1 MGANCGAT
9 IIIFCTK
16 HLLTKIEE
24 RTVMVTK
31 KKELKE
37 KISGVLLTAILILTM
52 MPWHVMADDTSAAN
66 AATTESKS
74 VSNEAASAT
83 TRDTTQNKPAAAP
96 AAYKSEKPLATSAL
110 PKKVVKTYVKVVYKD
125 GTPVEDGT
133 IFTLEDPENNNQND
147 YEVKNG
153 KLELQLISDKQYRLG
168 LSWDDEKMDTHKV
181 AEADANLGTIPV
193 AIASNGKTLVW
204 YDRHNKKLLENR
216 PVTAVTLKKIENNDE
231 TPSEQKPAEKKR
243 VEKGEL
249 ANVRDIDV
257 ALDDGTPMPDGVQ
270 LELIDMSR
278 VADWSYEFEKYT
290 VKDGKIHGVKMK
302 AETQYKIGM
311 DTANPSYSDY
321 TIVGAY
327 NSKHLMRIYARYEN
341 EYPLYYDYDEGT
353 GAPEKPIAKLVFHKV
368 KQQSELENPKA
379 TSCITVLKVSDGG
392 YVAKAGLPFRL
403 VRKDNGKSKVIYSE
417 QGEVTINTEGNVPY
431 ELKLDENDT
440 YVMKNKIEFT
450 MKQNKQGKYNPIIE
464 GYDANDIN
472 GYLQCGAIELV
483 RKDGKKPGSD
493 IVKPGEN
500 TGNNNNEDCNPC
512 GECEDC
518 AKYKPEQYAKIYE
531 KEKVILKN
539 MPVLRKSGNEYK
551 PIKKKITFIFYNAT
565 TQTIETKVESSNGV
579 LPDVEMVKGN
589 NYIVFAEDGDFEM
602 PNAYMVLNKTGE
614 KPVPSKDNG
623 RKVDAFYLTLRSMY
637 VSNPEAAKRVAYT
650 LPVFDKDHN
659 PIDGVKIK
667 FVSEYDEVTAKVD
680 DGVVEYSLIED
691 QNYMVYVDD
700 PRYTIDSFPMTMK
713 DKSEWGAAK
722 YAFNHFSCGS
732 VNELILKPKSEE
744 GKNNTQLIDI
754 DNTTAVTGLHFGKG
768 EYLVS
773 VRKLPKDTVKGLEG
787 KDYEVLDID
796 MINMYRTELSKLVRG
811 NFKISRL
818 VPDGKDVKQV
828 YYVDNEGKLVK
839 VPFKQILASD
849 GGYIVTF
856 DMPSMSI
863 YNNVIEYT
871 DHKPVESEKPVN
883 PGNNQGDNN
892 NTQPNV
898 PTPSNNGGNTN
909 ASSDY
914 YVANGN
920 LVWNG
925 DGNGL
930 LIVVKSKTDDEKTFE
945 RFKGVEVDGK
955 VVDPSNY
962 DVVKGSAR
970 ITLHASYLRSLRPGK
985 HSITASFS
993 NGSVNSEFAV
1003 VSSAA
1008 KKVPNGTTTVN
1019 GKNIRT
1025 VVKTGDSTGFEF
1037 MFAFAI
1043 ASLLLGVVVAM
1054 RKKNA

>member
-1 MGANCGAT
+1 M
-9 IIIFCTK
+9 
-16 HLLTKIEE
+16 E
-24 RTVMVTK
+24 MVTK
-31 KKELKE
+31 KKGPKA
-37 KISGVLLTAILILTM
+37 KISGIMLTAILILTM
-52 MPWHVMADDTSAAN
+52 MPWHVMAEEASHAEGTAATNAVTNESEVVSKETAN
-66 AATTESKS
+66 AAT
-74 VSNEAASAT
+74 EANAQEKLAATPASE
-83 TRDTTQNKPAAAP
+83 KPAAITPKAS
-96 AAYKSEKPLATSAL
+96 KKLVTTS
-110 PKKVVKTYVKVVYKD
+110 VKVVYKD
-125 GTPVEDGT
+125 GSPVEDGT
-133 IFTLEDPENNNQND
+133 VFTLEDPDNNDQKD

-153 KLELQLISDKQYRLG
+153 KLELKLISDKQYRLG

-181 AEADANLGTIPV
+181 VEADANLGTIPV

-204 YDRHNKKLLENR
+204 YDRHNKKLLENK
-216 PVTAVTLKKIENNDE
+216 PVTTVTLKEIEDDA
-231 TPSEQKPAEKKR
+231 TPSEPKPAEKKR

-257 ALDDGTPMPDGVQ
+257 VLEDGTPMPDGVQ

-311 DTANPSYSDY
+311 DTANPSYADY

-368 KQQSELENPKA
+368 KEQSELENPK
-379 TSCITVLKVSDGG
+379 SNSNITVLKVSDGG

-450 MKQNKQGKYNPIIE
+450 MKPNKQGKYNPIIE

-472 GYLQCGAIELV
+472 GYLQCSAIELV

-500 TGNNNNEDCNPC
+500 TGNNNSEDCNPC

-551 PIKKKITFIFYNAT
+551 PVKKKVTFIFYNAT

-667 FVSEYDEVTAKVD
+667 FVSEYDEVTAKVNE
-680 DGVVEYSLIED
+680 GVVEYSLIED

-754 DNTTAVTGLHFGKG
+754 DNTTAVTGLHFGNG

-773 VRKLPKDTVKGLEG
+773 VRKLPNETVKGLEG

-811 NFKISRL
+811 NFKVSRL

-828 YYVDNEGKLVK
+828 YYVDKDGNLVK

-849 GGYIVTF
+849 GGYIVAF
-856 DMPSMSI
+856 DMPSMSL

-871 DHKPVESEKPVN
+871 DHKPAEPEKPVTPEKPVN
-883 PGNNQGDNN
+883 PVNPGSNQGDNN
-892 NTQPNV
+892 STQPNV
-898 PTPSNNGGNTN
+898 PNPGNNGGNTN
-909 ASSDY
+909 VSPEY

-925 DGNGL
+925 DDNGM

-945 RFKGVEVDGK
+945 RFKSVEIDGK

-985 HSITASFS
+985 HSVTARFS

-1003 VSSAA
+1003 VSRAA
-1008 KKVPNGTTTVN
+1008 NRAPNGKATLN

-1037 MFAFAI
+1037 MFAFVI
-1043 ASLLLGVVVAM
+1043 ASMLLGVVIAM

>member
-1 MGANCGAT
+1 
-9 IIIFCTK
+9 
-16 HLLTKIEE
+16 
-24 RTVMVTK
+24 MVTK
-31 KKELKE
+31 KKELKA
-37 KISGVLLTAILILTM
+37 KVSGVLLTAILILTM
-52 MPWHVMADDTSAAN
+52 MPWHVMADDTSAAEGTAAAN
-66 AATTESKS
+66 AATTESEG
-74 VSNEAASAT
+74 VSSEAASAT
-83 TRDTTQNKPAAAP
+83 TRDAAQNKPAAAP
-96 AAYKSEKPLATSAL
+96 ATPAGEKPLATSASS
-110 PKKVVKTYVKVVYKD
+110 KKVVKASVKVVYKD

-133 IFTLEDPENNNQND
+133 TFTLEDPDNNDQKD

-168 LSWDDEKMDTHKV
+168 LSWEDEKMDTHKV
-181 AEADANLGTIPV
+181 VEADANLGTIPV

-204 YDRHNKKLLENR
+204 YDRHNKKLLENK
-216 PVTAVTLKKIENNDE
+216 PVTTVTLKEIEDNDE
-231 TPSEQKPAEKKR
+231 TPSEPKPAEKKR

-257 ALDDGTPMPDGVQ
+257 TLDDGTPMPDGVQ

-368 KQQSELENPKA
+368 KEQSELENPK
-379 TSCITVLKVSDGG
+379 SNSNITVLKVSDGG

-450 MKQNKQGKYNPIIE
+450 MKPNKQGKYNPIIE

-472 GYLQCGAIELV
+472 GYLQCSAIELV

-500 TGNNNNEDCNPC
+500 TGNNNSEDCNPC

-551 PIKKKITFIFYNAT
+551 PVKKKVTFIFYNAT

-667 FVSEYDEVTAKVD
+667 FVSEYDEVTAKVNE
-680 DGVVEYSLIED
+680 GVVEYSLIED

-754 DNTTAVTGLHFGKG
+754 DNTTAVTGLHFGNG

-773 VRKLPKDTVKGLEG
+773 VRKLPNETVKGLEG

-811 NFKISRL
+811 NFKVSRL

-849 GGYIVTF
+849 GGYIVAF
-856 DMPSMSI
+856 DMPSMSL

-871 DHKPVESEKPVN
+871 DHKPAEPEKPVTPVEPEKPVTPEKPVN
-883 PGNNQGDNN
+883 PVNPGSNQGDNN
-892 NTQPNV
+892 STQPNV
-898 PTPSNNGGNTN
+898 PTPGNNGGNTN
-909 ASSDY
+909 VSPEY

-920 LVWNG
+920 LAWNG
-925 DGNGL
+925 DDNGL

-945 RFKGVEVDGK
+945 RFKGVEIDGK

-970 ITLHASYLRSLRPGK
+970 ITLHASYLKSLKPGK
-985 HSITASFS
+985 HAVTARFS
-993 NGSVNSEFAV
+993 NGSVNSEFTVASHV
-1003 VSSAA
+1003 A
-1008 KKVPNGTTTVN
+1008 KKAPNGKATLN

-1037 MFAFAI
+1037 MFAFVI
-1043 ASLLLGVVVAM
+1043 ASMLLGVVIAM

>member
-1 MGANCGAT
+1 
-9 IIIFCTK
+9 
-16 HLLTKIEE
+16 
-24 RTVMVTK
+24 MVTK
-31 KKELKE
+31 KKGPKA
-37 KISGVLLTAILILTM
+37 KISGIMLTAILILSM
-52 MPWHVMADDTSAAN
+52 MPWHVMAEEASPAEGTAATNAVTNESEVVSKETAN
-66 AATTESKS
+66 AAT
-74 VSNEAASAT
+74 EANA
-83 TRDTTQNKPAAAP
+83 QEKPAATLA
-96 AAYKSEKPLATSAL
+96 SEKPAAITPKASKKLVTTS
-110 PKKVVKTYVKVVYKD
+110 VKVVYKD

-133 IFTLEDPENNNQND
+133 VFTLEDPDNNDQKD

-153 KLELQLISDKQYRLG
+153 KLELKLISDKQYRLG

-181 AEADANLGTIPV
+181 VEADANLGTIPV
-193 AIASNGKTLVW
+193 GISAEGKSLVW
-204 YDRHNKKLLENR
+204 YDRHNKKLLEDK
-216 PVTAVTLKKIENNDE
+216 PVTTVTLKETEDDA
-231 TPSEQKPAEKKR
+231 TPSEPKPVEKKR

-249 ANVRDIDV
+249 ANVRDIEV
-257 ALDDGTPMPDGVQ
+257 VLDDGTPMPDGVQ

-278 VADWSYEFEKYT
+278 VADWSYEFEKFT
-290 VKDGKIHGVKMK
+290 VKGGKIHGVKMK

-311 DTANPSYSDY
+311 DTANPSYADY

-368 KQQSELENPKA
+368 KEQSELENPK
-379 TSCITVLKVSDGG
+379 SNSNITVLKVSDGG
-392 YVAKAGLPFRL
+392 YVSKAGLPFRL

-450 MKQNKQGKYNPIIE
+450 MKPNKQGKYNPIIE

-472 GYLQCGAIELV
+472 GYLQCSAIELV

-493 IVKPGEN
+493 IVKPGDN
-500 TGNNNNEDCNPC
+500 TGDNSGDDCNTC
-512 GECEDC
+512 GPCEDC
-518 AKYKPEQYAKIYE
+518 AQYKPEQYAKIYE
-531 KEKVILKN
+531 KEKVVLKN

-565 TQTIETKVESSNGV
+565 TQTVETKVQSSDGV
-579 LPDVEMVKGN
+579 LPDVEMVKGH

-602 PNAYMVLNKTGE
+602 PNAYLVLNKTGE
-614 KPVPSKDNG
+614 KPVPSKQNG
-623 RKVDAFYLTLRSMY
+623 RKVDAFYLTLRQMY
-637 VSNPEAAKRVAYT
+637 VSNPEVAKRVAYT

-659 PIDGVKIK
+659 PVDNVKIK
-667 FVSEYDEVTAKVD
+667 FVSEYDQVTANVN
-680 DGVVEYSLIED
+680 DGVVEYALIED

-700 PRYTIDSFPMTMK
+700 PRYTLDSFPMTMK

-744 GKNNTQLIDI
+744 GKSNTQLIDI
-754 DNTTAVTGLHFGKG
+754 DNTTAVTGLHFGRG
-768 EYLVS
+768 DYLVS
-773 VRKLPKDTVKGLEG
+773 VRKLPKESVKGLEG
-787 KDYEVLDID
+787 KDYEVIDID

-811 NFKISRL
+811 NFKVSRL

-828 YYVDNEGKLVK
+828 YYVDKDGNLVK

-849 GGYIVTF
+849 GGYIVAF
-856 DMPSMSI
+856 DMSSMSM
-863 YNNVIEYT
+863 YNNVIEYPE
-871 DHKPVESEKPVN
+871 HKPAEPEKPVTPVEPEKPVNPVN

-892 NTQPNV
+892 NSNTQPSV
-898 PTPSNNGGNTN
+898 PNPSNSGDVTN
-909 ASSDY
+909 SASDY

-920 LVWNG
+920 LVWNNE
-925 DGNGL
+925 DNGL

-945 RFKGVEVDGK
+945 RFRGVEVDGN

-970 ITLHASYLRSLRPGK
+970 VTLHASYLKSLKPGK
-985 HSITASFS
+985 HAVTVRFN
-993 NGSVNSEFAV
+993 NGSLNSEFTVA
-1003 VSSAA
+1003 SHAA
-1008 KKVPNGTTTVN
+1008 KKAPNG
-1019 GKNIRT
+1019 KI
-1025 VVKTGDSTGFEF
+1025 VKTGDSMGFEF
-1037 MFAFAI
+1037 MFAFVI
-1043 ASLLLGVVVAM
+1043 ASLLLGVVMAM
-1054 RKKNA
+1054 RKKSA

>member
-1 MGANCGAT
+1 
-9 IIIFCTK
+9 
-16 HLLTKIEE
+16 
-24 RTVMVTK
+24 MVTK
-31 KKELKE
+31 KKELKA
-37 KISGVLLTAILILTM
+37 KVSGVLLTAILILTM
-52 MPWHVMADDTSAAN
+52 MPWHVMADDASAAEST
-66 AATTESKS
+66 AAANTVATESEG
-74 VSNEAASAT
+74 VSSEASSAT
-83 TRDTTQNKPAAAP
+83 TRDAAQNKPAATP
-96 AAYKSEKPLATSAL
+96 ATPAGEKPLATSASS
-110 PKKVVKTYVKVVYKD
+110 KKMVKASVKVVYKD

-133 IFTLEDPENNNQND
+133 IFTLEDPDNNDQKD

-181 AEADANLGTIPV
+181 VEADANLGTIPV

-204 YDRHNKKLLENR
+204 YDRHNKKLLENK
-216 PVTAVTLKKIENNDE
+216 PVTTVTLKEIEDNDE
-231 TPSEQKPAEKKR
+231 TPSEPKPAEKKR
-243 VEKGEL
+243 VEKGEV

-257 ALDDGTPMPDGVQ
+257 VLEDGTPMPDGVQ

-368 KQQSELENPKA
+368 KEQSELENPK
-379 TSCITVLKVSDGG
+379 SNSNITVLKVSDGG

-450 MKQNKQGKYNPIIE
+450 MKPNKQGKYNPIIE

-500 TGNNNNEDCNPC
+500 TGNNNSEDCNPC

-531 KEKVILKN
+531 KEKVTLKN

-551 PIKKKITFIFYNAT
+551 PVKKKVTFIFYNAT

-637 VSNPEAAKRVAYT
+637 VSNPEVAKRVAYT

-659 PIDGVKIK
+659 PVDGVKIK
-667 FVSEYDEVTAKVD
+667 FVSEYDEVTAKVNE
-680 DGVVEYSLIED
+680 GVVEYSLIED

-754 DNTTAVTGLHFGKG
+754 DNTTAVTGLHFGNG

-773 VRKLPKDTVKGLEG
+773 VRKLPNETVKGLEG

-811 NFKISRL
+811 NFKVSRL

-849 GGYIVTF
+849 GGYIVAF
-856 DMPSMSI
+856 DMPSMSL

-871 DHKPVESEKPVN
+871 DHKPAEPEKPVTPVEPEKPVTPEKPVN
-883 PGNNQGDNN
+883 PVNPGSNQGDNN
-892 NTQPNV
+892 STQPNV
-898 PTPSNNGGNTN
+898 PTPGNNGGNTN
-909 ASSDY
+909 VSPEY

-925 DGNGL
+925 DDSGM

-945 RFKGVEVDGK
+945 RFKSVEIDGK

-970 ITLHASYLRSLRPGK
+970 ITLHASYLRSLKPGK
-985 HSITASFS
+985 HAVTARFS
-993 NGSVNSEFAV
+993 NGSVNSEFTVASHV
-1003 VSSAA
+1003 A
-1008 KKVPNGTTTVN
+1008 KKAPNGKTTLN

-1037 MFAFAI
+1037 MFAFVI
-1043 ASLLLGVVVAM
+1043 ASMLLGVVIAM

>member
-1 MGANCGAT
+1 
-9 IIIFCTK
+9 
-16 HLLTKIEE
+16 
-24 RTVMVTK
+24 MVTK
-31 KKELKE
+31 KKELKA
-37 KISGVLLTAILILTM
+37 KVSGVLLTAILILTM
-52 MPWHVMADDTSAAN
+52 MPWHVMADDASAAEST
-66 AATTESKS
+66 AAANTVATESEG
-74 VSNEAASAT
+74 VSSEASSAT
-83 TRDTTQNKPAAAP
+83 TRDAAQNKPAATP
-96 AAYKSEKPLATSAL
+96 ATPAGEKPLATAASS
-110 PKKVVKTYVKVVYKD
+110 KKMVKASVKVVYKD

-133 IFTLEDPENNNQND
+133 IFTLEDPDNNDQKD

-168 LSWDDEKMDTHKV
+168 LSWDDEKMNTHKV
-181 AEADANLGTIPV
+181 VEADANLGTIPV

-204 YDRHNKKLLENR
+204 YDRHNNKLLEDK
-216 PVTAVTLKKIENNDE
+216 PVTTVTLKEIEDDDA
-231 TPSEQKPAEKKR
+231 TPSEPKPAEKKR

-257 ALDDGTPMPDGVQ
+257 VLEDGTPMPDGVQ

-368 KQQSELENPKA
+368 KEQSELENPK
-379 TSCITVLKVSDGG
+379 SNSNITVLKVSDGG

-450 MKQNKQGKYNPIIE
+450 MKPNKQGKYNPIIE

-472 GYLQCGAIELV
+472 GYLQCSAIELV

-500 TGNNNNEDCNPC
+500 TGNNNSEDCNPC

-551 PIKKKITFIFYNAT
+551 PVKKKVTFIFYNAT

-667 FVSEYDEVTAKVD
+667 FVSEYDEVTAKVNE
-680 DGVVEYSLIED
+680 GVVEYSLIED

-754 DNTTAVTGLHFGKG
+754 DNTTAVTGLHFGNG

-773 VRKLPKDTVKGLEG
+773 VRKLPNETVKGLEG

-811 NFKISRL
+811 NFKVSRL

-828 YYVDNEGKLVK
+828 YYVDKDGKLVK

-849 GGYIVTF
+849 GGYIVAF
-856 DMPSMSI
+856 DMSSMSM

-871 DHKPVESEKPVN
+871 DHKPAEPEKPVTPAEPEKPVTPVEPEKPVN
-883 PGNNQGDNN
+883 PGNDQGNNNNN

-898 PTPSNNGGNTN
+898 PTPGNNGGNTN
-909 ASSDY
+909 VSPEY

-925 DGNGL
+925 DDNGL

-945 RFKGVEVDGK
+945 RFKSVEIDGK

-970 ITLHASYLRSLRPGK
+970 ITLHASYLRSLKPGK
-985 HSITASFS
+985 HAVTARFS
-993 NGSVNSEFAV
+993 NGSVNSEFTVASHV
-1003 VSSAA
+1003 A
-1008 KKVPNGTTTVN
+1008 KKAPNGKATLN

-1037 MFAFAI
+1037 MFAFVI
-1043 ASLLLGVVVAM
+1043 ASMLLGVVIAM

>member
-1 MGANCGAT
+1 
-9 IIIFCTK
+9 
-16 HLLTKIEE
+16 
-24 RTVMVTK
+24 MVTK
-31 KKELKE
+31 KKELKA
-37 KISGVLLTAILILTM
+37 KVSGILLTAILILTM
-52 MPWHVMADDTSAAN
+52 MPWHVMADDTSTAEGTAAAN
-66 AATTESKS
+66 TVTAESEG
-74 VSNEAASAT
+74 VSNEAASAAT
-83 TRDTTQNKPAAAP
+83 APTAQETPAAKPATASEKPAAAP
-96 AAYKSEKPLATSAL
+96 AA
-110 PKKVVKTYVKVVYKD
+110 KKLVKTSVKVVYKN
-125 GTPVEDGT
+125 GSPVEDGT
-133 IFTLEDPENNNQND
+133 TFTLEDPDNNDQKD

-168 LSWDDEKMDTHKV
+168 LSWDDEKMDTHKIV
-181 AEADANLGTIPV
+181 EADANLGTIPV
-193 AIASNGKTLVW
+193 GITAEGKNLVW
-204 YDRHNKKLLENR
+204 YDRQSKKLLENK
-216 PVTAVTLKKIENNDE
+216 PVTTVTLKEIEDDA

-249 ANVRDIDV
+249 ANVRDIEV
-257 ALDDGTPMPDGVQ
+257 VLDDGTPMPDGVQ

-278 VADWSYEFEKYT
+278 VADWSYEFEKFT
-290 VKDGKIHGVKMK
+290 VKGGKIHGVKMK

-311 DTANPSYSDY
+311 DTANPSYADY

-341 EYPLYYDYDEGT
+341 EYPLYYDYDEGIN
-353 GAPEKPIAKLVFHKV
+353 GAEKPIAKLVFHKV
-368 KQQSELENPKA
+368 KEQSELENPAA
-379 TSCITVLKVSDGG
+379 TSSITVLKVSDGG
-392 YVAKAGLPFRL
+392 YAAKAGLPFRL

-417 QGEVTINTEGNVPY
+417 QGELTINTEANVPY

-440 YVMKNKIEFT
+440 YIMKNKVEFT
-450 MKQNKQGKYNPIIE
+450 MKKNKQGKYNPIIE
-464 GYDANDIN
+464 GYDADDIN
-472 GYLQCGAIELV
+472 GYLQCGLIELS

-493 IVKPGEN
+493 SVKPDDN
-500 TGNNNNEDCNPC
+500 AGNNGNDCDTC
-512 GECEDC
+512 GPCEDC
-518 AKYKPEQYAKIYE
+518 AQYKPEQYAKIYE
-531 KEKVILKN
+531 KEKVVLKN
-539 MPVLRKSGNEYK
+539 MPVLRKSGSEYK
-551 PIKKKITFIFYNAT
+551 PIKKKINFIFYNAT
-565 TQTIETKVESSNGV
+565 TQTVETKVQSSDGV
-579 LPDVEMVKGN
+579 LPDVEMVKGH

-602 PNAYMVLNKTGE
+602 PNAYLVLNKTGE
-614 KPVPSKDNG
+614 KPVPSKQNG
-623 RKVDAFYLTLRSMY
+623 RKVDAFYLTQRQMY

-659 PIDGVKIK
+659 PVDNVKIK
-667 FVSEYDEVTAKVD
+667 FVSEYDQVTATVK
-680 DGVVEYSLIED
+680 DGVVEYALIED

-700 PRYTIDSFPMTMK
+700 PRYTLDSFPMTMK

-754 DNTTAVTGLHFGKG
+754 DNTTAVTGLHFGRG

-773 VRKLPKDTVKGLEG
+773 VRKLPKESVKGLEG

-811 NFKISRL
+811 NFKVSRL

-828 YYVDNEGKLVK
+828 YYVDKDGNLVK

-849 GGYIVTF
+849 GGYIVAF
-856 DMPSMSI
+856 DMSSMSM

-871 DHKPVESEKPVN
+871 EHKPAEPEKPVNPVN

-892 NTQPNV
+892 NSNTQPNV
-898 PTPSNNGGNTN
+898 PTPGNSGDVTN
-909 ASSDY
+909 SASDY

-920 LVWNG
+920 LVWNN
-925 DGNGL
+925 DDNGL

-945 RFKGVEVDGK
+945 RFRGVEVDGN

-970 ITLHASYLRSLRPGK
+970 ITLHASYLKSLKPGK
-985 HSITASFS
+985 HSVTVRFN
-993 NGSVNSEFAV
+993 NGSLNSEFTVASHV
-1003 VSSAA
+1003 A
-1008 KKVPNGTTTVN
+1008 KKSPNG
-1019 GKNIRT
+1019 KI
-1025 VVKTGDSTGFEF
+1025 VKTGDSMGFEF

-1043 ASLLLGVVVAM
+1043 ASLLLGVVMTM
-1054 RKKNA
+1054 RKKSA

>member
-1 MGANCGAT
+1 M
-9 IIIFCTK
+9 
-16 HLLTKIEE
+16 E
-24 RTVMVTK
+24 MVTK
-31 KKELKE
+31 KKGPKA
-37 KISGVLLTAILILTM
+37 KISGIMLTAILILTM
-52 MPWHVMADDTSAAN
+52 MPWHVMAEEASPAEGTAATNAVTNESEVVSKETAN
-66 AATTESKS
+66 AAT
-74 VSNEAASAT
+74 EANA
-83 TRDTTQNKPAAAP
+83 QEKPAATLA
-96 AAYKSEKPLATSAL
+96 SEKPAAITPKASKKLVTTS
-110 PKKVVKTYVKVVYKD
+110 VKVVYKD

-133 IFTLEDPENNNQND
+133 VFTLEDPDNNEQKD

-153 KLELQLISDKQYRLG
+153 KLELKLISDKQYRLG

-181 AEADANLGTIPV
+181 VEADANLGTIPV
-193 AIASNGKTLVW
+193 GISAEGKSLVW
-204 YDRHNKKLLENR
+204 YDRHNKKLLEDK
-216 PVTAVTLKKIENNDE
+216 PVTTVTLKETEDDA
-231 TPSEQKPAEKKR
+231 TPSEPKPVEKKR

-249 ANVRDIDV
+249 ANVRDIEV
-257 ALDDGTPMPDGVQ
+257 VLDDGTPMPDGVQ

-278 VADWSYEFEKYT
+278 VADWSYEFEKFT
-290 VKDGKIHGVKMK
+290 VKGGKIHGVKMK

-368 KQQSELENPKA
+368 KEQSELENPK
-379 TSCITVLKVSDGG
+379 SNSNITVLKVSDGG

-450 MKQNKQGKYNPIIE
+450 MKPNKQGKYNPIIE

-472 GYLQCGAIELV
+472 GYLQCSAIELV

-493 IVKPGEN
+493 IVKPGDN
-500 TGNNNNEDCNPC
+500 TGDNSGDDCNTC
-512 GECEDC
+512 GPCEDC
-518 AKYKPEQYAKIYE
+518 AQYKPEQYAKIYE

-551 PIKKKITFIFYNAT
+551 PVKKKVTFIFYNAT
-565 TQTIETKVESSNGV
+565 TQTVETKVQSSDGV
-579 LPDVEMVKGN
+579 LPDVEMVKGH

-602 PNAYMVLNKTGE
+602 PNAYLVLNKTGE
-614 KPVPSKDNG
+614 KPVPSKQNG
-623 RKVDAFYLTLRSMY
+623 RKVDAFYLTLRQMY
-637 VSNPEAAKRVAYT
+637 VSNPEVAKRVAYT

-659 PIDGVKIK
+659 PVDNVKIK
-667 FVSEYDEVTAKVD
+667 FVSEYDQVTATVN
-680 DGVVEYSLIED
+680 DGVVEYALIED

-700 PRYTIDSFPMTMK
+700 PRYTLDSFPMTMK

-744 GKNNTQLIDI
+744 GKSNTQLIDI
-754 DNTTAVTGLHFGKG
+754 DNTTAVTGLHFGRG
-768 EYLVS
+768 DYLVS
-773 VRKLPKDTVKGLEG
+773 VRKLPKESVKGLEG
-787 KDYEVLDID
+787 KDYEVIDID

-811 NFKISRL
+811 NFKVSRL

-828 YYVDNEGKLVK
+828 YYVDKDGKLVK

-849 GGYIVTF
+849 GGYIVAF
-856 DMPSMSI
+856 DMSSMSM

-871 DHKPVESEKPVN
+871 EHKPAEPEKPVTPAEPEKPVNPVN

-892 NTQPNV
+892 NSNTQPSV
-898 PTPSNNGGNTN
+898 PNPSNSGDVTN
-909 ASSDY
+909 SASEY

-920 LVWNG
+920 LVWNNE
-925 DGNGL
+925 DNGL

-945 RFKGVEVDGK
+945 RFRGVEVDGN

-970 ITLHASYLRSLRPGK
+970 VTLHASYLKSLKPGK
-985 HSITASFS
+985 HAVTVRFN
-993 NGSVNSEFAV
+993 NGSLNSEFTVA
-1003 VSSAA
+1003 SHAA
-1008 KKVPNGTTTVN
+1008 KKAPNG
-1019 GKNIRT
+1019 KI
-1025 VVKTGDSTGFEF
+1025 VKTGDSMGFEF
-1037 MFAFAI
+1037 MFAFVI
-1043 ASLLLGVVVAM
+1043 ANLLLGVVIAM
-1054 RKKNA
+1054 RKKSA

>member
-1 MGANCGAT
+1 
-9 IIIFCTK
+9 
-16 HLLTKIEE
+16 
-24 RTVMVTK
+24 MVTK
-31 KKELKE
+31 KKGPKA
-37 KISGVLLTAILILTM
+37 KISGIMLTAILILTM
-52 MPWHVMADDTSAAN
+52 MPWHVMAEEASPAEGTAATNAVTNESEVVSKETAN
-66 AATTESKS
+66 AAT
-74 VSNEAASAT
+74 EANA
-83 TRDTTQNKPAAAP
+83 QEKPAATLA
-96 AAYKSEKPLATSAL
+96 SEKPAAITPKASKKLVTTS
-110 PKKVVKTYVKVVYKD
+110 VKVVYKD
-125 GTPVEDGT
+125 GSPVEDGT
-133 IFTLEDPENNNQND
+133 VFTLEDPDNNDQKD

-153 KLELQLISDKQYRLG
+153 KLELKLISDKQYRLG

-181 AEADANLGTIPV
+181 VEADANLGTIPV
-193 AIASNGKTLVW
+193 GISAEGKSLVW
-204 YDRHNKKLLENR
+204 YDRHNKKLLEDK
-216 PVTAVTLKKIENNDE
+216 PVTTVTLKETEDDA
-231 TPSEQKPAEKKR
+231 TPSEPKPVEKKR

-249 ANVRDIDV
+249 ANVRDIEV
-257 ALDDGTPMPDGVQ
+257 VLDDGTPMPDGVQ

-278 VADWSYEFEKYT
+278 VADWSYEFEKFT
-290 VKDGKIHGVKMK
+290 VKGGKIHGVKMK

-311 DTANPSYSDY
+311 DTANPSYADY

-368 KQQSELENPKA
+368 KEQSELENPK
-379 TSCITVLKVSDGG
+379 SNSNITVLKVSDGG

-417 QGEVTINTEGNVPY
+417 QGELTINTEGNVPY

-450 MKQNKQGKYNPIIE
+450 MKPNKQGKYNPIIE

-472 GYLQCGAIELV
+472 GYLQCSAIELV

-493 IVKPGEN
+493 IVKPGDN
-500 TGNNNNEDCNPC
+500 TGDNSGDDCNTC
-512 GECEDC
+512 GPCEDC
-518 AKYKPEQYAKIYE
+518 AQYKPEQYAKIYE

-551 PIKKKITFIFYNAT
+551 PVKKKVTFIFYNAT
-565 TQTIETKVESSNGV
+565 TQTVETKVQSSDGV
-579 LPDVEMVKGN
+579 LPDVEMVKGH

-602 PNAYMVLNKTGE
+602 PNAYLVLNKTGE
-614 KPVPSKDNG
+614 KPVPSKQNG
-623 RKVDAFYLTLRSMY
+623 RKVDAFYLTLRQMY
-637 VSNPEAAKRVAYT
+637 VSNPEVAKRVAYT

-659 PIDGVKIK
+659 PVDNVKIK
-667 FVSEYDEVTAKVD
+667 FVSEYDQVTATVN
-680 DGVVEYSLIED
+680 DGVVEYALIED

-700 PRYTIDSFPMTMK
+700 PRYTLDSFPMTMK

-744 GKNNTQLIDI
+744 GKSNTQLIDI
-754 DNTTAVTGLHFGKG
+754 DNTTAVTGLHFGRG
-768 EYLVS
+768 DYLVS
-773 VRKLPKDTVKGLEG
+773 VRKLPKESVKGLEG
-787 KDYEVLDID
+787 KDYEVIDID

-811 NFKISRL
+811 NFKVSRL

-828 YYVDNEGKLVK
+828 YYVDKDGKLVK

-849 GGYIVTF
+849 GGYIVAF
-856 DMPSMSI
+856 DMSSMSM

-871 DHKPVESEKPVN
+871 EHKPAEPEKPVTPAEPEKPVNPVN

-892 NTQPNV
+892 NSNTQPSV
-898 PTPSNNGGNTN
+898 PNPSNSGDVTN
-909 ASSDY
+909 SASDY

-920 LVWNG
+920 LVWNNE
-925 DGNGL
+925 DNGL

-945 RFKGVEVDGK
+945 RFRGVEVDGN

-970 ITLHASYLRSLRPGK
+970 VTLHASYLKSLKPGK
-985 HSITASFS
+985 HAVTVRFN
-993 NGSVNSEFAV
+993 NGSLNSEFTVA
-1003 VSSAA
+1003 SHAA
-1008 KKVPNGTTTVN
+1008 KKAPNG
-1019 GKNIRT
+1019 KI
-1025 VVKTGDSTGFEF
+1025 VKTGDSMGFEF
-1037 MFAFAI
+1037 MFAFVI
-1043 ASLLLGVVVAM
+1043 ANLLLGVVIAM
-1054 RKKNA
+1054 RKKSA

>member
-1 MGANCGAT
+1 
-9 IIIFCTK
+9 
-16 HLLTKIEE
+16 
-24 RTVMVTK
+24 MVTK
-31 KKELKE
+31 KKELKA
-37 KISGVLLTAILILTM
+37 KVSGVLLTAILILTM
-52 MPWHVMADDTSAAN
+52 MPWHVMADDTSAAESTAAAN
-66 AATTESKS
+66 AVTTESEG
-74 VSNEAASAT
+74 VSSEAASAT
-83 TRDTTQNKPAAAP
+83 TRDAAQNKPAATP
-96 AAYKSEKPLATSAL
+96 ATPAGEKPLATSAS
-110 PKKVVKTYVKVVYKD
+110 PKKMVKASVKVVYKD

-133 IFTLEDPENNNQND
+133 IFTLEDPDNNDQKD

-193 AIASNGKTLVW
+193 AIESNGKTLVW
-204 YDRHNKKLLENR
+204 YDRHNKKLLENK
-216 PVTAVTLKKIENNDE
+216 PVTTVTLKEIEDNDE
-231 TPSEQKPAEKKR
+231 TPSEPKPAEKKR

-257 ALDDGTPMPDGVQ
+257 TLDDGTPMPDGVQ

-278 VADWSYEFEKYT
+278 VADYSYEFEKYT

-341 EYPLYYDYDEGT
+341 EYPLYYDYDEGID
-353 GAPEKPIAKLVFHKV
+353 APEKPIAKLVFHKV
-368 KQQSELENPKA
+368 KEQSELENPK
-379 TSCITVLKVSDGG
+379 SNSNITVLKVSDGG

-450 MKQNKQGKYNPIIE
+450 MKQNKQGKFNPIIE

-472 GYLQCGAIELV
+472 GYLQCNAIELV

-500 TGNNNNEDCNPC
+500 TGNNNGEDCNSC

-551 PIKKKITFIFYNAT
+551 PVKKKVTFIFYNAT

-637 VSNPEAAKRVAYT
+637 VSNPEVAKRVSYT

-667 FVSEYDEVTAKVD
+667 FVSEYDEVTADVNE
-680 DGVVEYSLIED
+680 GVVEYSLIED

-754 DNTTAVTGLHFGKG
+754 DNTTAVTGLHFGNG

-773 VRKLPKDTVKGLEG
+773 VRKLPNETVKGLEG

-811 NFKISRL
+811 NFKVSRL

-828 YYVDNEGKLVK
+828 YYVDNAGKLVK

-849 GGYIVTF
+849 GGYIVAF
-856 DMPSMSI
+856 DMPSMSL

-871 DHKPVESEKPVN
+871 DHKQAEPEKPVTPAEPEKPVTPEKPVNPVN

-892 NTQPNV
+892 STQPNV
-898 PTPSNNGGNTN
+898 PTPGNNGGNTN
-909 ASSDY
+909 VSPEY

-925 DGNGL
+925 DESGM

-945 RFKGVEVDGK
+945 RFKGVEIDGK

-970 ITLHASYLRSLRPGK
+970 ITLHASYLRALRPGK
-985 HSITASFS
+985 HSVTARFS
-993 NGSVNSEFAV
+993 NGSVNSEFRVA
-1003 VSSAA
+1003 SHAA
-1008 KKVPNGTTTVN
+1008 NKAPSRTTTAN

-1037 MFAFAI
+1037 MFAFVV

>member
-1 MGANCGAT
+1 
-9 IIIFCTK
+9 
-16 HLLTKIEE
+16 
-24 RTVMVTK
+24 MVTK
-31 KKELKE
+31 KKGPKA
-37 KISGVLLTAILILTM
+37 KISGIMLTAILILTM
-52 MPWHVMADDTSAAN
+52 MPWHVMAEEASPAEGTAATNAVTNESEVVSKETAN
-66 AATTESKS
+66 AAT
-74 VSNEAASAT
+74 EANA
-83 TRDTTQNKPAAAP
+83 QEKPAATLA
-96 AAYKSEKPLATSAL
+96 SEKPAAITPKASKKLVTTS
-110 PKKVVKTYVKVVYKD
+110 VKVVYKD

-133 IFTLEDPENNNQND
+133 VFTLEDPDNNEQKD

-153 KLELQLISDKQYRLG
+153 KLELKLISDKQYRLG

-181 AEADANLGTIPV
+181 VEADANLGTIPV
-193 AIASNGKTLVW
+193 GISAEGKSLVW
-204 YDRHNKKLLENR
+204 YDRHNKKLLEDK
-216 PVTAVTLKKIENNDE
+216 PVTTVTLKETEDDA
-231 TPSEQKPAEKKR
+231 TPSEPKPVEKKR

-249 ANVRDIDV
+249 ANVRDIEV
-257 ALDDGTPMPDGVQ
+257 VLDDGTPMPDGVQ

-278 VADWSYEFEKYT
+278 VADWSYEFEKFT
-290 VKDGKIHGVKMK
+290 VKGGKIHGVKMK

-368 KQQSELENPKA
+368 KEQSELENPK
-379 TSCITVLKVSDGG
+379 SNSNITVLKVSDGG

-450 MKQNKQGKYNPIIE
+450 MKPNKQGKYNPIIE

-472 GYLQCGAIELV
+472 GYLQCSAIELV

-493 IVKPGEN
+493 IVKPGDN
-500 TGNNNNEDCNPC
+500 TGDNSGDDCNTC
-512 GECEDC
+512 GPCEDC
-518 AKYKPEQYAKIYE
+518 AQYKPEQYAKIYE

-551 PIKKKITFIFYNAT
+551 PVKKKVTFIFYNAT
-565 TQTIETKVESSNGV
+565 TQTVETKVQSSDGV
-579 LPDVEMVKGN
+579 LPDVEMVKGH

-602 PNAYMVLNKTGE
+602 PNAYLVLNKTGE
-614 KPVPSKDNG
+614 KPVPSKQNG
-623 RKVDAFYLTLRSMY
+623 RKVDAFYLTLRQMY
-637 VSNPEAAKRVAYT
+637 VSNPEVAKRVAYT

-659 PIDGVKIK
+659 PVDNVKIK
-667 FVSEYDEVTAKVD
+667 FVSEYDQVTATVN
-680 DGVVEYSLIED
+680 DGVVEYALIED

-700 PRYTIDSFPMTMK
+700 PRYTLDSFPMTMK

-744 GKNNTQLIDI
+744 GKSNTQLIDI
-754 DNTTAVTGLHFGKG
+754 DNTTAVTGLHFGRG
-768 EYLVS
+768 DYLVS
-773 VRKLPKDTVKGLEG
+773 VRKLPKESVKGLEG
-787 KDYEVLDID
+787 KDYEVIDID

-811 NFKISRL
+811 NFKVSRL

-828 YYVDNEGKLVK
+828 YYVDKDGKLVK

-849 GGYIVTF
+849 GGYIVAF
-856 DMPSMSI
+856 DMSSMSM

-871 DHKPVESEKPVN
+871 EHKPAEPEKPVTPAEPEKPVNPVN

-892 NTQPNV
+892 NSNTQPSV
-898 PTPSNNGGNTN
+898 PNPSNSGDVTN
-909 ASSDY
+909 SASEY

-920 LVWNG
+920 LVWNNE
-925 DGNGL
+925 DNGL

-945 RFKGVEVDGK
+945 RFRGVEVDGN

-970 ITLHASYLRSLRPGK
+970 VTLHASYLKSLKPGK
-985 HSITASFS
+985 HAVTVRFN
-993 NGSVNSEFAV
+993 NGSLNSEFTVA
-1003 VSSAA
+1003 SHAA
-1008 KKVPNGTTTVN
+1008 KKAPNG
-1019 GKNIRT
+1019 KI
-1025 VVKTGDSTGFEF
+1025 VKTGDSMGFEF
-1037 MFAFAI
+1037 MFAFVI
-1043 ASLLLGVVVAM
+1043 ANLLLGVVIAM
-1054 RKKNA
+1054 RKKSA